1 MAVWRRKLIKKA
13 AKKTW
18 REFRSPTKFTGRI
31 QRPKRPG
38 IKAKGYRWVSRRL
51 GRKGVTKIPVRIYGG
66 TSFHPFNLIPKGQIK
81 GNPYSKSWWLPKK
94 KKSQRGPGS
103 AIKRTGRPKSRKT
116 MRARSAPKP
125 KMVRYRK
132 GGCPPGY
139 RYDPRRKMCIQNK
152 YK

>member
-1 MAVWRRKLIKKA
+1 MPYWFVAREIAKQYGKRR
-13 AKKTW
+13 AKKW
-18 REFRSPTKFTGRI
+18 VKK
-31 QRPKRPG
+31 Q
-38 IKAKGYRWVSRRL
+38 AKKKG
-51 GRKGVTKIPVRIYGG
+51 GRKVFPPTLGIPSRGSTG
-66 TSFHPFNLIPKGQIK
+66 K
-81 GNPYSKSWWLPKK
+81 SK
-94 KKSQRGPGS
+94 RGSGF
-103 AIKRTGRPKSRKT
+103 AIKRTGRPQSRKT